1 MAPTPLGAG
10 RLRAR
15 LAESARGLLM
25 TFWLPVLALAGCGEG
40 GGGRDQPPVPTMTA
54 AQAIAAHDDS
64 LLALPGV
71 VGVYEGRNDAGVTVI
86 RVMLA
91 QATPETERR
100 LPKQLEG
107 YPVEVEITGR
117 IEPMGH

>member
-1 MAPTPLGAG
+1 MACG
-10 RLRAR
+10 
-15 LAESARGLLM
+15 
-25 TFWLPVLALAGCGEG
+25 FPVLALLGCADG
-40 GGGRDQPPVPTMTA
+40 GGAGDDEPVPTMTA
-54 AQAIAAHDDS
+54 AQVIATHDDS

-91 QATPETERR
+91 EATPEIERAI
-100 LPKQLEG
+100 PKQLEG

>member
-1 MAPTPLGAG
+1 VFAWGDDVVRTTIAGIVRGALMACG
-10 RLRAR
+10 
-15 LAESARGLLM
+15 
-25 TFWLPVLALAGCGEG
+25 LPVLALLGCADG
-40 GGGRDQPPVPTMTA
+40 GGAGDEPVPTMTA
-54 AQAIAAHDDS
+54 AQVVAAHDDS

-91 QATPETERR
+91 EATPEAERQI
-100 LPKQLEG
+100 PKQLEG